1 MFLFD
6 SQYLVYVKSYQK
18 VIFLL
23 LLNTRSPI
31 TNDLV
36 YMLIKHNNKSI
47 TSNVIIRIFLAFY
60 SLINFISTS
69 INESIYLVC
78 LYLIYQMDQIYKLTS
93 KRMHLL
99 LSWNK

>member
-6 SQYLVYVKSYQK
+6 SQYLVYVKSFQK

-47 TSNVIIRIFLAFY
+47 TLNVIIRIFLAVY

-69 INESIYLVC
+69 
-78 LYLIYQMDQIYKLTS
+78 MKAFT
-93 KRMHLL
+93 
-99 LSWNK
+99 

>member
-6 SQYLVYVKSYQK
+6 SQYLVYVKSFQK

-23 LLNTRSPI
+23 LLNTRSQI

-47 TSNVIIRIFLAFY
+47 TLNVIIRIFLAVY

-69 INESIYLVC
+69 INESIYLVF
-78 LYLIYQMDQIYKLTS
+78 
-93 KRMHLL
+93 
-99 LSWNK
+99 W

>member
-6 SQYLVYVKSYQK
+6 CQYLVYVKSFQK

-47 TSNVIIRIFLAFY
+47 TLNVIIRIFLAVY

-69 INESIYLVC
+69 INESIYLVF
-78 LYLIYQMDQIYKLTS
+78 
-93 KRMHLL
+93 
-99 LSWNK
+99 W

>member
-6 SQYLVYVKSYQK
+6 CQYLVYVKSFQK
-18 VIFLL
+18 DIFLL

-47 TSNVIIRIFLAFY
+47 TLNVIIRIFLAVY

-69 INESIYLVC
+69 INESIYLVF
-78 LYLIYQMDQIYKLTS
+78 
-93 KRMHLL
+93 
-99 LSWNK
+99 W

>member
-1 MFLFD
+1 MLVFLFD
-6 SQYLVYVKSYQK
+6 SQYLVYVKSFQK

-31 TNDLV
+31 ANDLV

-47 TSNVIIRIFLAFY
+47 TLNVIIRIFLAVY

-69 INESIYLVC
+69 L
-78 LYLIYQMDQIYKLTS
+78 MKAFT
-93 KRMHLL
+93 
-99 LSWNK
+99 

>member
-47 TSNVIIRIFLAFY
+47 TLNVIIRIFLAVY

-69 INESIYLVC
+69 INESIYLVF
-78 LYLIYQMDQIYKLTS
+78 
-93 KRMHLL
+93 
-99 LSWNK
+99 W

>member
-23 LLNTRSPI
+23 LLNTRSPG

-47 TSNVIIRIFLAFY
+47 TLNVIIRIFLAVY

-69 INESIYLVC
+69 INESIYLVF
-78 LYLIYQMDQIYKLTS
+78 
-93 KRMHLL
+93 
-99 LSWNK
+99 W